1 METSTNES
9 SVQTRATTQ
18 DDGAIPTQVEAS
30 ATTQSEAAAAAKL
43 PPIPPCQVTM
53 TVPVR

>member
-1 METSTNES
+1 METSTNEP

-18 DDGAIPTQVEAS
+18 DDGAIPTQVEAF
-30 ATTQSEAAAAAKL
+30 ATTQSEAVAAAKL